1 MDDAGPLDREA
12 VRRMRAIISTAIAT
26 QSCPVG
32 EAAAEARGLAQ
43 GLHPALP
50 TPVIEA
56 AVVAILKELG
66 AYQPPPE
73 PVEVNGYPLR
83 PATPEE
89 IADTLAYAMCF
100 NENGKARRTG
110 VEYAS
115 KLAADQLV
123 RQLLLSGFVLMRKP
137 PAAPHGS
144 R

>member
-1 MDDAGPLDREA
+1 MDELSLVDREA
-12 VRRMRAIISTAIAT
+12 LRRMRAIISTAIAT
-26 QSCPVG
+26 QSCTVG
-32 EAAAEARGLAQ
+32 EAAAEARGLAR

-50 TPVIEA
+50 TPVIDA
-56 AVVAILKELG
+56 AVVAILTELG

-73 PVEVNGYPLR
+73 PVKVNGYPLR

-89 IADTLAYAMCF
+89 IAGTLAYAMRF
-100 NENGKARRTG
+100 DERGKARRTG

-123 RQLLLSGFVLMRKP
+123 RQLLASGFVVMRKP
-137 PAAPHGS
+137 PAPDHGS